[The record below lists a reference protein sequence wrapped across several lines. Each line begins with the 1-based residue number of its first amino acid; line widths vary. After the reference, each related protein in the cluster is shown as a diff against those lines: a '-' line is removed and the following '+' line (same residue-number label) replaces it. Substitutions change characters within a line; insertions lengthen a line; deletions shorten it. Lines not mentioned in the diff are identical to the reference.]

1 MTKYIPTFG
10 VEIHAELN
18 TNTKAFSPAKVDFKA
33 APNTMVHPVDMGYP
47 GAKPTVNKQMVEFSY
62 RLAKILDMNIEE
74 KIFFD
79 RKGYFYPDLPKGFQ
93 ITQYFKP
100 IGTKGKFN
108 ILLEDGTS
116 KDISITEIHMEEDTA
131 KQIKTDEG
139 ILLDFNRCGVPLIEI
154 VSGHEELSSVE
165 EVVTFVKQL
174 RSQLVIM
181 GINDG
186 KMEEG
191 SFRIDV
197 NVSVRPEGQEEYG
210 IRTEV
215 KNLNSFENI
224 TKAVNA
230 EIERH
235 IALYEAGDKPEV
247 MTVRFDEETQTTI
260 PMRAKDSGNDYN
272 FIPEGNITPIT
283 LTEEIKEIFNK
294 ASETDIRISTFL
306 NEWKEI
312 MNSDEILVITSSN
325 ELFNLFNQ
333 LKKEVDVKDAINF
346 IVNNIKSAMNESKL
360 EKFRLDSK
368 ESASLINLR
377 KEGKA
382 NSKQVNTLINK
393 MFESEITKDLE
404 DISSKELMSDEDL
417 KAIVV
422 KLIEDNQEM
431 VDNDRETRPERVE
444 KFIMG
449 QLMKE
454 TKGQASPVQANKIVK
469 EVLWRT

>member
-10 VEIHAELN
+10 IEIHAELN
-18 TNTKAFSPAKVDFKA
+18 TNTKAFSPAKIDFKA
-33 APNTMVHPVDMGYP
+33 APNTMVNPIDLGYP
-47 GAKPTVNKQMVEFSY
+47 GAKPTVNKRMVEFSY
-62 RLAKILDMNIEE
+62 RLAKVLEMNIEE

-79 RKGYFYPDLPKGFQ
+79 RKSYFFPDLPKGFQ
-93 ITQYFKP
+93 ITQFFKP

-108 ILLEDGTS
+108 IVLEDGTT

-131 KQIKTDEG
+131 KQIKIPEG

-165 EVVTFVKQL
+165 EVVAFVRQL
-174 RSQLVIM
+174 RSQLVMM

-197 NVSVRPEGQEEYG
+197 NVSIRPEGQEEYG

-235 IALYEAGDKPEV
+235 ITLYKNGEKPEV
-247 MTVRFDEETQTTI
+247 MTVRFDEETQKTI
-260 PMRAKDSGNDYN
+260 PMRLKDSGNDYN
-272 FIPEGNITPIT
+272 FIPEGNINPIT
-283 LTEEIKEIFNK
+283 ITQAMKEEFELASKDDIKF
-294 ASETDIRISTFL
+294 SEFIST
-306 NEWKEI
+306 WKDV
-312 MNSDEILVITSSN
+312 MSNDEISVITSN
-325 ELFNLFNQ
+325 NDLFKLFNN
-333 LKKEVDVKDAINF
+333 LKNKVEIKDAINF
-346 IVNNIKSAMNESKL
+346 IVNNIKSSIKESKL
-360 EKFRLDSK
+360 EEFRL
-368 ESASLINLR
+368 EPEEVASLIKFR

-382 NSKQVNTLINK
+382 NSKQINKLINK
-393 MFESEITKDLE
+393 MFELDITE
-404 DISSKELMSDEDL
+404 DIKEISSKELMPDEDL
-417 KAIVV
+417 KVIVV
-422 KLIEDNQEM
+422 KLIEDNQEL
-431 VDNDRETRPERVE
+431 VEKDRKTRPERVE

-469 EVLWRT
+469 EVLWNK